1 MCALGEAVHLCIFH
15 RQCSRCQFKDLFVKD
30 TSCGRQSGS
39 VRGFPLPACWGSSAA
54 VQEKPLCVH
63 EQLCFSGGVVSA
75 TAGQLHAC
83 QGAPEMQRESSN
95 SINQFN
101 IQQ

>member
-1 MCALGEAVHLCIFH
+1 MSEGSPYQAAGGLQLPC
-15 RQCSRCQFKDLFVKD
+15 RKSLFV
-30 TSCGRQSGS
+30 
-39 VRGFPLPACWGSSAA
+39 SA
-54 VQEKPLCVH
+54 
-63 EQLCFSGGVVSA
+63 EQLWFSGGVVRA

-83 QGAPEMQRESSN
+83 QRAPEMQRESSN